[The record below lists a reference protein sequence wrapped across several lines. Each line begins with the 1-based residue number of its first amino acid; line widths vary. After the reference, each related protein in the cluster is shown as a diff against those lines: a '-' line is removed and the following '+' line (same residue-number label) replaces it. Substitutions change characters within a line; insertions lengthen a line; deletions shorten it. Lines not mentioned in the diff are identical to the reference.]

1 MSWDSAFGQL
11 KQELP
16 RFNNYL
22 LKEHAKEQI
31 NQCAD
36 FIGEVFKQAAS
47 MMEGNVLR
55 YVAYKYLTPVET
67 LEACVKDEYVSGKWD
82 IQKSEWCLVDY
93 QFIFEGRDHH
103 ARLYMPHMHENAV
116 QIFDTKNYPQ
126 TAITER
132 TICRITDG
140 VIVKVLRSPIHFWRN
155 LQISYTSTSGF
166 SSCDAVITVNAFY
179 RKSNSKT
186 KYKIPLVLYL
196 FAKYPYEEVLRRMSL
211 SPSDFSFTNVD
222 DPDDPEYLYYKVS
235 DDIYIKVRASLVKT
249 DEDNVTRRFVVSVYY
264 ILKNEKSRFTIGM
277 LCDPEGMFYKR
288 ILGKTLFPNA
298 KNNAALAANHA
309 DNHLSSLDTYLDA
322 YTRNELM
329 NLKDPIYCNTI
340 YELFEAVLAN
350 IDTWLTFYVPNDLF
364 AKRVSGVELFTSE
377 IIQVI
382 FNKFYKSMRMHK
394 IPNQKSIENLLR
406 FSAIAT
412 KDISKVKALQG
423 SKALYND
430 NDLISIFIKKIRQSS
445 TGNGGSSKHA
455 QIITDKEH
463 QFDPSFVAIESPLAI
478 PSSNPGIA
486 GDVNPFAVID
496 RSGYF
501 VQEKMPWYAAIA
513 GLSKYLN

>member
-1 MSWDSAFGQL
+1 
-11 KQELP
+11 
-16 RFNNYL
+16 
-22 LKEHAKEQI
+22 
-31 NQCAD
+31 
-36 FIGEVFKQAAS
+36 
-47 MMEGNVLR
+47 
-55 YVAYKYLTPVET
+55 
-67 LEACVKDEYVSGKWD
+67 
-82 IQKSEWCLVDY
+82 
-93 QFIFEGRDHH
+93 
-103 ARLYMPHMHENAV
+103 
-116 QIFDTKNYPQ
+116 
-126 TAITER
+126 
-132 TICRITDG
+132 
-140 VIVKVLRSPIHFWRN
+140 
-155 LQISYTSTSGF
+155 
-166 SSCDAVITVNAFY
+166 
-179 RKSNSKT
+179 
-186 KYKIPLVLYL
+186 
-196 FAKYPYEEVLRRMSL
+196 
-211 SPSDFSFTNVD
+211 
-222 DPDDPEYLYYKVS
+222 
-235 DDIYIKVRASLVKT
+235 
-249 DEDNVTRRFVVSVYY
+249 
-264 ILKNEKSRFTIGM
+264 
-277 LCDPEGMFYKR
+277 
-288 ILGKTLFPNA
+288 
-298 KNNAALAANHA
+298 
-309 DNHLSSLDTYLDA
+309 
-322 YTRNELM
+322 
-329 NLKDPIYCNTI
+329 
-340 YELFEAVLAN
+340 LFEAVLAN

-486 GDVNPFAVID
+486 GDINPFAVID

-501 VQEKMPWYAAIA
+501 VQEQMPWYAAIA